1 MLAIKIIMTVLISLS
16 VITGVLKDGTFA
28 KAMYEDHEMKKRIIL
43 FVSSMIWSILWRAF
57 CIVAVWVI

>member
-1 MLAIKIIMTVLISLS
+1 MLAIKIIMTVLIGLS

-43 FVSSMIWSILWRAF
+43 LFLQ
-57 CIVAVWVI
+57 